1 MLSALSTILVST
13 SNFTLSE
20 LTLRWQAA
28 VQNMSANTLVPR
40 VLSVNLE
47 KTLGRDLPVK
57 VTVFRRAYD
66 VVQQTIES
74 LDNPAS
80 TSFQIDGIS
89 LRLDYLTR
97 TLVRNCKG

>member
-1 MLSALSTILVST
+1 MSAIILVPSD
-13 SNFTLSE
+13 
-20 LTLRWQAA
+20 
-28 VQNMSANTLVPR
+28 
-40 VLSVNLE
+40 LSVNLE

-80 TSFQIDGIS
+80 TSFEIDGIS

-97 TLVRNCKG
+97 TLGRNCKG